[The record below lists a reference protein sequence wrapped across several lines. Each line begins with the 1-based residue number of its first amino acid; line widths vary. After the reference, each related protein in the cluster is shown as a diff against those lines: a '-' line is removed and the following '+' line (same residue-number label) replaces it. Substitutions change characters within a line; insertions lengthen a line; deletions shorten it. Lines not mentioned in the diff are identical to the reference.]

1 MKMTIEEI
9 RREFGKEFLE
19 YKDNLSYAIKPIVER
34 MATRH
39 FGAIP
44 YKRGFV
50 EELYSVD
57 NVKSDG
63 DICECSVGG
72 DYDTDSE
79 EEEFRE
85 NSDKIDYETTLSNVI
100 KEYPDTVVLNIY
112 KGKLSKSVLFNDEFI
127 YYDGTFHINTPN
139 IPERIM
145 KCVEEKGQKPKIRWI
160 LRSTRGYIDNKFME
174 ICPKGGIE
182 GNYNDDFYPIDE
194 KVRETIH
201 NDESSIIILHGK
213 PGTGKTSYIRNLI
226 SENRDIMFYWVDS
239 SMFNYIDSSEFVD
252 FVTTCKNAVFVLE
265 DSESLLTSRDEEHN
279 PAMQTLLSISDG
291 MLGDSLKL
299 KFICT
304 FNTDLKNIDKAI
316 LRKGRMKVKYEFKE
330 LETDKVKGI
339 FRKIGIDEKLAKPMT
354 ISDAYNYAE
363 DNGNESTSVKK
374 VGFN

>member
-1 MKMTIEEI
+1 
-9 RREFGKEFLE
+9 
-19 YKDNLSYAIKPIVER
+19 
-34 MATRH
+34 
-39 FGAIP
+39 
-44 YKRGFV
+44 
-50 EELYSVD
+50 
-57 NVKSDG
+57 
-63 DICECSVGG
+63 
-72 DYDTDSE
+72 
-79 EEEFRE
+79 
-85 NSDKIDYETTLSNVI
+85 
-100 KEYPDTVVLNIY
+100 
-112 KGKLSKSVLFNDEFI
+112 
-127 YYDGTFHINTPN
+127 
-139 IPERIM
+139 
-145 KCVEEKGQKPKIRWI
+145 
-160 LRSTRGYIDNKFME
+160 ME
-174 ICPKGGIE
+174 A
-182 GNYNDDFYPIDE
+182 
-194 KVRETIH
+194 IH

>member
-57 NVKSDG
+57 NVKLD
-63 DICECSVGG
+63 G

-139 IPERIM
+139 IPERIT
-145 KCVEEKGQKPKIRWI
+145 KCVEEKGH
-160 LRSTRGYIDNKFME
+160 T
-174 ICPKGGIE
+174 
-182 GNYNDDFYPIDE
+182 
-194 KVRETIH
+194 
-201 NDESSIIILHGK
+201 
-213 PGTGKTSYIRNLI
+213 
-226 SENRDIMFYWVDS
+226 
-239 SMFNYIDSSEFVD
+239 
-252 FVTTCKNAVFVLE
+252 
-265 DSESLLTSRDEEHN
+265 
-279 PAMQTLLSISDG
+279 
-291 MLGDSLKL
+291 
-299 KFICT
+299 
-304 FNTDLKNIDKAI
+304 
-316 LRKGRMKVKYEFKE
+316 
-330 LETDKVKGI
+330 
-339 FRKIGIDEKLAKPMT
+339 
-354 ISDAYNYAE
+354 
-363 DNGNESTSVKK
+363 
-374 VGFN
+374 

>member
-19 YKDNLSYAIKPIVER
+19 YKDCLSYAIKPIVER

-39 FGAIP
+39 FGVIP
-44 YKRGFV
+44 YKRDFV
-50 EELYSVD
+50 EELYNVD
-57 NVKSDG
+57 NVKLDD
-63 DICECSVGG
+63 DICEPSVGG

-85 NSDKIDYETTLSNVI
+85 NSYKIDYETTLSNVI

-139 IPERIM
+139 ISERIM

-160 LRSTRGYIDNKFME
+160 LRSARGYIDNKFME

-226 SENRDIMFYWVDS
+226 SENKDIMFYWVDS

-363 DNGNESTSVKK
+363 DNGNKSTSVKK

>member
-57 NVKSDG
+57 NVKLD
-63 DICECSVGG
+63 G

-139 IPERIM
+139 IPERIR
-145 KCVEEKGQKPKIRWI
+145 KCV
-160 LRSTRGYIDNKFME
+160 
-174 ICPKGGIE
+174 
-182 GNYNDDFYPIDE
+182 
-194 KVRETIH
+194 
-201 NDESSIIILHGK
+201 
-213 PGTGKTSYIRNLI
+213 
-226 SENRDIMFYWVDS
+226 
-239 SMFNYIDSSEFVD
+239 
-252 FVTTCKNAVFVLE
+252 
-265 DSESLLTSRDEEHN
+265 
-279 PAMQTLLSISDG
+279 
-291 MLGDSLKL
+291 
-299 KFICT
+299 
-304 FNTDLKNIDKAI
+304 
-316 LRKGRMKVKYEFKE
+316 
-330 LETDKVKGI
+330 
-339 FRKIGIDEKLAKPMT
+339 
-354 ISDAYNYAE
+354 
-363 DNGNESTSVKK
+363 
-374 VGFN
+374 